1 MCVCMCCVCVC
12 VCGRGGGI
20 NRPEVIVSKFIS
32 NLIGFYSSFYR
43 HALIQKFL
51 GANFTVHVYIYAIC
65 RESEERFTCRPTCR
79 SCRYINYGFNYNL
92 FAIIYLERPLVFD
105 ECCMNN

>member
-1 MCVCMCCVCVC
+1 MCVCICVYVLCVCMCVWE
-12 VCGRGGGI
+12 GGGI

-51 GANFTVHVYIYAIC
+51 GANFTVHVYIYAIF
-65 RESEERFTCRPTCR
+65 RESEERLTCRPTCR
-79 SCRYINYGFNYNL
+79 SCRYNSNLYMVNYNL
-92 FAIIYLERPLVFD
+92 LGTPYLF
-105 ECCMNN
+105 

>member
-1 MCVCMCCVCVC
+1 MCVYLCVCVVC
-12 VCGRGGGI
+12 VYVCVGGRI

-51 GANFTVHVYIYAIC
+51 GANFTVHVYIYATF
-65 RESEERFTCRPTCR
+65 RESEE
-79 SCRYINYGFNYNL
+79 
-92 FAIIYLERPLVFD
+92 
-105 ECCMNN
+105 

>member
-1 MCVCMCCVCVC
+1 MRAYVCVSVCMCCVCVC
-12 VCGRGGGI
+12 VCGGGGGGI

-43 HALIQKFL
+43 HALIRNFL
-51 GANFTVHVYIYAIC
+51 GANFTVHVYIYAIF

-79 SCRYINYGFNYNL
+79 SCRYNSNL
-92 FAIIYLERPLVFD
+92 YMVSTIIYLL
-105 ECCMNN
+105 